1 MFKRYGK
8 CMALCLCFLLVGIL
22 IGGCIEAASPR
33 PNHIH
38 MQVMSY
44 GEVNV
49 TPEVGD
55 IIDWTPHD
63 TSQSLTIH
71 FSQFLGAPCDEGND
85 SNTCTFNTLKGAYIF
100 PYTCNGQAN
109 CPDPGVGPPG
119 RQTFFGFRKPGA
131 FSNFVSKLVK
141 FFDRF
146 VLKIDHLLVLAPTPV
161 YAKGSPPLSAQNPHT
176 AAGQAPTNPGSLP
189 AQPIAR
195 VGPYGVTCDGGN
207 NTVVEQQTISAKSG
221 DMIIWVSSNHTF
233 SLAMQNPICQ
243 QSTSTADISQQCT
256 LTNVISGNTYS
267 YTATANSCTTSIN
280 YNISVQ

>member
-1 MFKRYGK
+1 MFERYGK
-8 CMALCLCFLLVGIL
+8 CIALCLCFLLVGIL

-38 MQVMSY
+38 MSVMSY

-49 TPEVGD
+49 SPEVGD
-55 IIDWTPHD
+55 IIDWSPYD

-71 FSQFLGAPCDEGND
+71 FSDFLGAPCDEKTV
-85 SNTCTFNTLKGAYIF
+85 STTCTFNTNNGVYIF
-100 PYTCNGQAN
+100 PYTCDGQAN

-119 RQTFFGFRKPGA
+119 RQTFFFSGKPGA

-141 FFDRF
+141 LFDRF
-146 VLKIDHLLVLAPTPV
+146 VLKIDHLLVLAPTPD
-161 YAKGSPPLSAQNPHT
+161 YAKGSPPPSAQNPQT

-195 VGPYGVTCDGGN
+195 VGPYGVKCDSGN
-207 NTVVEQQTISAKSG
+207 NTVVQEPTISAKSG
-221 DMIIWVSSNHTF
+221 DMIIWVSGDHMF

-243 QSTSTADISQQCT
+243 ESTSTPGISQQCT
-256 LTNVISGNTYS
+256 LTNVISGKKYS
-267 YTATANSCTTSIN
+267 YKATANSCTASTD
-280 YNISVQ
+280 YNIQVQ